1 MNARLLNILLPYLT
15 NENRR
20 RLRLTSK
27 EMNQLVRQLGTLASP
42 KANKNKKNTPGAPTK
57 RKRNNNNHGNVG
69 GGRRLVF

>member
-1 MNARLLNILLPYLT
+1 
-15 NENRR
+15 
-20 RLRLTSK
+20 
-27 EMNQLVRQLGTLASP
+27 MNQLVRQLGTLASP